1 MTDQQQGSGGQQDIT
16 ARNAEVGGHL
26 RCECGGP
33 RDNAPAAAFDD
44 HLHCGI
50 FASPAQAHCTP
61 VSTAWLLLPDFVLI
75 VLGFALCRW
84 TAFDRPLWDHAER
97 LVYYLLFPALLF
109 VAIVR
114 QPIKVD
120 ALASLGLVGLTL
132 TACGIGLAFAVG
144 RWSGIDR
151 VAHASGAQVAF
162 RFNSYIALA
171 LAERLGGS
179 AGVASIAVLI
189 VVVVPLCNVAA
200 VWPLA
205 RAGGQHYGRELLRN
219 PLIIGTTAGLAAN
232 LIGLQ
237 LPEVASITLQRLGSA
252 ALPIGLMAVGA
263 GLRLGA
269 LRESPGLA
277 VALLAIRHV
286 ALPLLALVLV
296 RWAALDA
303 TQQAVAVAFAALPTA
318 ASAYV
323 LAARMGG
330 RGEYVAGLV
339 TVSTLL
345 GMVSV
350 PLALALHS
358 ALQ

>member
-1 MTDQQQGSGGQQDIT
+1 M
-16 ARNAEVGGHL
+16 
-26 RCECGGP
+26 
-33 RDNAPAAAFDD
+33 
-44 HLHCGI
+44 
-50 FASPAQAHCTP
+50 
-61 VSTAWLLLPDFVLI
+61 STAWLLLPDFLLI
-75 VLGFALCRW
+75 ALGFALCRW

-120 ALASLGLVGLTL
+120 ALASLGLVGVTL
-132 TACGIGLAFAVG
+132 TACGIGLAFALG
-144 RWSGIDR
+144 RWPGVDR
-151 VAHASGAQVAF
+151 VAHASGAQIAF

-171 LAERLGGS
+171 LAERLGGT
-179 AGVASIAVLI
+179 AGVAAIAVLI

-219 PLIIGTTAGLAAN
+219 PLIIGTTAGLTAN

-237 LPEVASITLQRLGSA
+237 LPEIASITLQRLGSA

-269 LRESPGLA
+269 LREAAGLA
-277 VALLAIRHV
+277 VALLAIRHAV
-286 ALPLLALVLV
+286 LPLLALVLV

-350 PLALALHS
+350 PLALALH
-358 ALQ
+358 AAFP